1 MVAKLSCRDVCR
13 ELSDYLDGEGTL
25 AVRARIKDHL
35 RGCAPC
41 RAVLDGLK
49 NVVRLVENDRTTPL
63 PAGFSGRLQQRI
75 AEHVAALPSRRT
87 PEQVP
92 LGIRNQHV
100 SLGDHIA
107 FFWETDAQF
116 EEAVNFLVV
125 GLKADDHCFVFGH
138 DQANQRVLQVLR
150 RKGCDVEN
158 LQEAGRLHV
167 VAGGPSGDGLLADLG
182 ERFQAALA
190 AGAPV
195 IRLLGNLGWGFEN
208 WPQDNDILT
217 FEAKVTDAAR
227 QFPCVIVC
235 LYDVCA
241 LPGRI
246 LLRGGF
252 ETHPST
258 VRSSLLREN
267 PHYVPTPEFLRQLKT
282 DTGYLQ

>member
-13 ELSDYLDGEGTL
+13 KLSDYLDGEGTL
-25 AVRARIKDHL
+25 AVRARIEEHL
-35 RGCAPC
+35 RECGPC
-41 RAVLDGLK
+41 RAVLEGLR
-49 NVVRLVENDRTTPL
+49 NVVQLAGDERAVPL
-63 PAGFSGRLQQRI
+63 PAGFSDRLRQRI
-75 AEHVAALPSRRT
+75 ADQAATLPSRPD

-92 LGIRNQHV
+92 LGIRNQYA

-107 FFWETDAQF
+107 YFWETDAQF
-116 EEAVNFLVV
+116 EEAVNFLVA

-158 LQEAGRLHV
+158 LQETGRLHV

-182 ERFQAALA
+182 ARFQDALA

-195 IRLLGNLGWGFEN
+195 IRLLGNLGWGFQN

-217 FEAKVTDAAR
+217 LEAKVTDAAR

-235 LYDVCA
+235 LYDVCT

-267 PHYVPTPEFLRQLKT
+267 PHYVPTPEFLRQLNT
-282 DTGYLQ
+282 DTGYLS